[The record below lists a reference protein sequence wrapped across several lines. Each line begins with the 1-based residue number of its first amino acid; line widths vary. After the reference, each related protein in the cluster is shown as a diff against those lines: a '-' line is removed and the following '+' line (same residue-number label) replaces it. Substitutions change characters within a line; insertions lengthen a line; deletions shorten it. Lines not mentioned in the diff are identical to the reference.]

1 MKLHYRSTV
10 LALLAAFV
18 AVCLASPSFAANK
31 TGTEKVQHN
40 VADTWLFWP
49 NQGQYQAFEAGVK
62 KHIAWR
68 QSAGDPFEWQVYEP
82 VVGSD
87 LGYYAIQSGNHAWA
101 DMDREDA
108 WGKKAGAGTQFRQ
121 DVGQHVRKMQHIF
134 IVSQEKLSHWI
145 NDDGYRYFGV
155 YTYHFKAGHSAD
167 TKNFLKKVHEA
178 VTSQNWPY
186 SYRVRYTVGGSGS
199 MTIVI
204 PMKNWAGMADPS
216 PSLTE
221 VMAKAM
227 GSKTAAQKLIDTFS
241 TAVKQRD
248 YTVYEYRAD
257 LSTPKQ

>member
-1 MKLHYRSTV
+1 MKLSYRSTV
-10 LALLAAFV
+10 LALIAAFV
-18 AVCLASPSFAANK
+18 AVCLASPSFAADK
-31 TGTEKVQHN
+31 MGTKKVQHN

-49 NQGQYQAFEAGVK
+49 NHGQYQAFEAGLK
-62 KHIAWR
+62 KHVAWR
-68 QSAGDPFEWQVYEP
+68 KRTGDPFAWKVYEP

-87 LGYYAIQSGNHAWA
+87 LDYYAILSGNHAWA

-108 WGKKAGAGTQFRQ
+108 WGKKTDAGKQFRQ
-121 DVGQHVRKMQHIF
+121 DVGQHVQKMQHTF
-134 IVSQEKLSHWI
+134 IVSDEKLSHWT

-167 TKNFLKKVHEA
+167 TRDVLKKLHEA

-186 SYRVRYTVGGSGS
+186 SYRVRNTVGGSGN

-204 PMKNWAGMADPS
+204 PMKNWADMADPS
-216 PSLTE
+216 PSLMQ
-221 VMAKAM
+221 VMTKAM
-227 GSKTAAQKLIDTFS
+227 GSKQAAQNLIDKFTS
-241 TAVKQRD
+241 AIKERD